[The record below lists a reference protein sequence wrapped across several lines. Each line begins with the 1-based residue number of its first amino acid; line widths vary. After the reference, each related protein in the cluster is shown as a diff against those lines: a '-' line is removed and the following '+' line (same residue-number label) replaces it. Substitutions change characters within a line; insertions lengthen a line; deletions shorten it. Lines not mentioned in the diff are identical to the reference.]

1 MALVAATRT
10 TAPIAAAVLIVA
22 MVAASLEPAAANK
35 DVDALTALRKG
46 LSDPDGVLTSWDP
59 RLATDPCE
67 WFHVTCDGA
76 NRVTRL

>member
-1 MALVAATRT
+1 MARIAATRT
-10 TAPIAAAVLIVA
+10 LWVAAAVLIVA
-22 MVAASLEPAAANK
+22 MVAAAANK

>member
-1 MALVAATRT
+1 M
-10 TAPIAAAVLIVA
+10 APIAAPRTLWVAAAVLIVA
-22 MVAASLEPAAANK
+22 MVAAAANK

>member
-1 MALVAATRT
+1 M
-10 TAPIAAAVLIVA
+10 APIAAPRTLWVAAAVLIVA
-22 MVAASLEPAAANK
+22 MVAAAANK

-59 RLATDPCE
+59 RLATDPCQ

>member
-1 MALVAATRT
+1 M
-10 TAPIAAAVLIVA
+10 APIAAPRTLWVAAAVLIVA
-22 MVAASLEPAAANK
+22 MVAAAANK

-67 WFHVTCDGA
+67 WFHVTSDGA